1 MKKSEIEKK
10 FDKYWKENSPEIPST
25 EKEKSWEKF
34 SSNHLKHPYPKT
46 STFIK
51 YAAAIAIMVILG
63 TGFYILNRIHHPAQQ
78 IASVIHIENPGN
90 KLKLIFLPDSSEIR
104 LQSHSKITYSK
115 DYSNNREVSLQGN
128 AFFKVRKD
136 KNHPFKVIN
145 NKTITTALGTS
156 FTIAENEIQTR
167 VKLHEGKVKMTVQG
181 QSKNWILLPG
191 EEFILEDGA
200 TKIQHFKN
208 HVDFEKESVKNIISF
223 LEQEYAFKIAVPEAF
238 LSKQITL
245 RIKKEEDIEIPLKIL
260 AEIHNLNYSIDRF
273 NNTVIFRKQTSA
285 PTNNIIK
292 K

>member
-1 MKKSEIEKK
+1 
-10 FDKYWKENSPEIPST
+10 
-25 EKEKSWEKF
+25 
-34 SSNHLKHPYPKT
+34 
-46 STFIK
+46 
-51 YAAAIAIMVILG
+51 MVILG
-63 TGFYILNRIHHPAQQ
+63 TGFYIINRINQPVQQ